1 MSALLLGAP
10 LPRTKTMDTPSK
22 KAYRASK
29 HYEGGAMMDTII
41 RISDNEETIRNLR
54 DDNRNLN
61 KDLVDTIIA
70 NGEYDLLTVNKA
82 KIMRRYRK

>member
-10 LPRTKTMDTPSK
+10 LPRTNTMDTQSK
-22 KAYRASK
+22 KAYRAGP
-29 HYEGGAMMDTII
+29 HYDGGALMDTII